1 MMPEKKKNLITAL
14 CAVTLALTLSVL
26 SVADYFAAAN
36 RLRDDVLRLHILANS
51 DGEADQA
58 VKLKVRDRILSETA
72 ELFENADSPADAAE
86 KIKPLLPAI
95 AETAVSVL
103 RENGMDYGAAAT
115 LAREYFNTRAY
126 GDVTLPAGSYLA
138 LRVVLGE
145 GKGHNWW
152 CVMFPPLC
160 IPAVS
165 EPPAEAVF
173 SPEGLQVVSPA
184 PRFQVRFRLVEIYEE
199 IREQIRERK
208 DREK

>member
-1 MMPEKKKNLITAL
+1 MDFAIRDAVPADFEYILGLNEKD
-14 CAVTLALTLSVL
+14 VVVL
-26 SVADYFAAAN
+26 SPMDEAKAEYF
-36 RLRDDVLRLHILANS
+36 R
-51 DGEADQA
+51 
-58 VKLKVRDRILSETA
+58 ETA
-72 ELFENADSPADAAE
+72 ELFQGALSPADAAE
-86 KIKPLLPAI
+86 KTERLLPVL
-95 AETAVSVL
+95 AETAAAVL
-103 RENGMDYGAAAT
+103 RENGMDYGASAT
-115 LAREYFNTRAY
+115 LSREYFNTRAY
-126 GDVTLPAGSYLA
+126 GDATLPAGSYLA